1 MNGPEEVW
9 YDDDAGPIV
18 RLYALTGGRTVA
30 GREDFTLSTM
40 VRGVATEATPPGLS
54 PEQLRILRLS
64 RNPVSVPEI
73 AAHLGMPLGS
83 VRVLLGDLRDAG
95 LITVPQSRESI
106 ATPSQPVLERLLS
119 GLLAL

>member
-1 MNGPEEVW
+1 MNGPEEIW
-9 YDDDAGPIV
+9 YDDDAGPLV

-40 VRGVATEATPPGLS
+40 VQRIAADVVSPGLS
-54 PEQLRILRLS
+54 PEQRRILRLS
-64 RNPVSVPEI
+64 RSPVSVPEI

-95 LITVPQSRESI
+95 LIAVPQSRESNA
-106 ATPSQPVLERLLS
+106 ATSQPVLERLLN
-119 GLLAL
+119 GLLSL

>member
-1 MNGPEEVW
+1 VNGPEEIW
-9 YDDDAGPIV
+9 YDDDAGPLV

-40 VRGVATEATPPGLS
+40 VQRIAADVVSPGLS
-54 PEQLRILRLS
+54 PEQRRILRLS
-64 RNPVSVPEI
+64 RSPVSVPEI

-95 LITVPQSRESI
+95 LIAVPQSREMNA
-106 ATPSQPVLERLLS
+106 ATSQPVLERLLN
-119 GLLAL
+119 GLLSL

>member
-1 MNGPEEVW
+1 VNGPEEIW

-40 VRGVATEATPPGLS
+40 VQRIAADVVSPGLS
-54 PEQLRILRLS
+54 PEQRRILRLS
-64 RNPVSVPEI
+64 RSPVSVPEI

-95 LITVPQSRESI
+95 LIAVPQSRESNA
-106 ATPSQPVLERLLS
+106 ATSQPVLERLLN
-119 GLLAL
+119 GLLSL